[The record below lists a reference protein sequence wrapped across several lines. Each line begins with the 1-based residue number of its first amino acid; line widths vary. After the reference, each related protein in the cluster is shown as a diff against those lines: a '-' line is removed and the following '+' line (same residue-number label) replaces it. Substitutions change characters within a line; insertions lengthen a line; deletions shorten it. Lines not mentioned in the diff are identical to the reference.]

1 MGSIPG
7 KSDHSKEYCNAII
20 STAFGTELSD
30 YEKEVDEIERLLY
43 ENEIGQVRRQ
53 IVAKA
58 KAHVGRFEIQV
69 VERVEEKVV
78 QPVGH
83 KAEKPVNG
91 KALSRS
97 WRRLS

>member
-1 MGSIPG
+1 MLM
-7 KSDHSKEYCNAII
+7 DHATIRNQTFSTNQEIKTTTKTTISRNLPLTIRKEAIKPNKAI
-20 STAFGTELSD
+20 L
-30 YEKEVDEIERLLY
+30 K
-43 ENEIGQVRRQ
+43 VRRQ

-97 WRRLS
+97 